1 MKKYRDDMTDDEA
14 AALTAELD
22 ALDAAYAAAY
32 DGEVPCDEEW
42 EDDDP
47 VRMGWVDKN
56 GRP

>member
-1 MKKYRDDMTDDEA
+1 MPKYREDMPA
-14 AALTAELD
+14 ADLDALNAELA

-32 DGEVPCDEEW
+32 DSAEPADEEW

-47 VRMGWVDKN
+47 VKMGWVDKN